1 MNASRKIAVL
11 SSCVGWAV
19 DYQDVPFSRRSIC
32 PIKKLMNFQFLNEI
46 WKLVNLRFEI
56 NFTLRPFLWKW
67 SLWKIDNI
75 IFKIKFYFHI
85 GSIHIETENGSKMVQ
100 NWPFSLK
107 NWVFWLQN
115 WAFGLKSGHFELE
128 TGFFTSKIHTLNSL
142 LDILHLKSELC
153 DCVPVTRG
161 VKELQLIKFMR
172 EHPVHNSKWNECSKR
187 MF

>member
-1 MNASRKIAVL
+1 MQAERLQSYLLVWDERLIIKTFHFLDVL
-11 SSCVGWAV
+11 FV
-19 DYQDVPFSRRSIC
+19 QL
-32 PIKKLMNFQFLNEI
+32 KKLMNFQFLNDI
-46 WKLVNLRFEI
+46 WNFLNLRFEI

-85 GSIHIETENGSKMVQ
+85 GSIHIETKNGSK
-100 NWPFSLK
+100 LDI
-107 NWVFWLQN
+107 
-115 WAFGLKSGHFELE
+115 
-128 TGFFTSKIHTLNSL
+128 FTSKLSVLTSIW
-142 LDILHLKSELC
+142 

>member
-32 PIKKLMNFQFLNEI
+32 PIKKLMNFQFLNDI
-46 WKLVNLRFEI
+46 WNFLNLRFEI

-85 GSIHIETENGSKMVQ
+85 GSIHIETKNGSEMGQ
-100 NWPFSLK
+100 NWTFSPQNLAFWPRFGTVSQSLGVSK
-107 NWVFWLQN
+107 SCNW
-115 WAFGLKSGHFELE
+115 
-128 TGFFTSKIHTLNSL
+128 LNS
-142 LDILHLKSELC
+142 
-153 DCVPVTRG
+153 CVNTLYITRNEMN
-161 VKELQLIKFMR
+161 VR
-172 EHPVHNSKWNECSKR
+172 NECSNKKDVA
-187 MF
+187 

>member
-32 PIKKLMNFQFLNEI
+32 PIKKLMNFQFLNDI
-46 WKLVNLRFEI
+46 WNFLNLRFEI

-85 GSIHIETENGSKMVQ
+85 GSIHIETKNGSEMGQ
-100 NWPFSLK
+100 NWTFSP
-107 NWVFWLQN
+107 
-115 WAFGLKSGHFELE
+115 H
-128 TGFFTSKIHTLNSL
+128 
-142 LDILHLKSELC
+142 
-153 DCVPVTRG
+153 CVPVTSG